1 MEEEF
6 EVLLSFLNVQEEK
19 CRILVWHSQLLAEQ
33 ILERYS
39 NVELYVIKSSQDIDV
54 IPNSNAN
61 ISYYD
66 IDLNEE
72 KKLPFQDNY
81 FDYIILGR
89 VIEQTTHP
97 EIFIKT
103 LYRYLSISGKVLASF
118 GNIRHWTI
126 INNLMSGIWK
136 YEETGILQSKA
147 KHSFVLKEIAKL
159 FEQAHYQELQFAFLQ
174 KKAPKELLE
183 KLENVGFENENGDL
197 EVTVWIVKACKAD
210 EVAERLKKCFSEE
223 VRRHLMYLL
232 RRLEGKIDLQ
242 KNGPLLWQYCVQER
256 ISIAYLVEFIQN
268 TMLHPLEVITT
279 AALGIYRSGSE
290 DSAIELLRVGAVFC
304 QTNENLVHNWLVA
317 EDCITAK
324 VDYLQSMYTASLR
337 KKLSILIR
345 RIENDI
351 DIKENCQQFWQ
362 LCQEQAID
370 IDYVT
375 EFIDNVVL
383 DKEKVIV
390 TLSVYAYEV
399 AFYAEALSLLREAYK
414 KYKKIESIV
423 YTFSLVLSLMNEK
436 EESLMILEA
445 YDGADT
451 DILQLRED
459 LRRKCNE

>member
-6 EVLLSFLNVQEEK
+6 EVLLGFLDVQQEK
-19 CRILVWHSQLLAEQ
+19 CRILVWQSQLLVER

-72 KKLPFQDNY
+72 KKLPFQDNF

-89 VIEQTTHP
+89 MVEQTTYP

-126 INNLMSGIWK
+126 INNLMSGVWK
-136 YEETGILQSKA
+136 YKETGILQSKA
-147 KHSFVLKEIAKL
+147 NHSFVLKEIVKL

-197 EVTVWIVKACKAD
+197 EVSVWLVKACKAD

-242 KNGPLLWQYCVQER
+242 KNGPLLWQYCVQEK
-256 ISIAYLVEFIQN
+256 ISIAYLVDFIQN
-268 TMLHPLEVITT
+268 TMLHPIEVLISTSI
-279 AALGIYRSGSE
+279 GIYRDGDE
-290 DSAIELLRVGAVFC
+290 ASAIELLKKGNV
-304 QTNENLVHNWLVA
+304 QSDKNLAQKWLKT
-317 EDCITAK
+317 ESCITAK
-324 VDYLQSMYTASLR
+324 VDYLQSMYTPTLR
-337 KKLSILIR
+337 KNLSLFIR
-345 RIENDI
+345 RIESDI
-351 DIKENCQQFWQ
+351 DIKANCQQFWQ

-370 IDYVT
+370 ISYVI
-375 EFIDNVVL
+375 EFVDNVVL

-423 YTFSLVLSLMNEK
+423 YTLSLVLSLMTEK